1 MNKTIKPIEYLDK
14 YDEKSLFYEHRGD
27 VICLHDDVNGELGWF
42 KVWYDAEM
50 NEREYITIN
59 NIIYYLDNLDRL

>member
-1 MNKTIKPIEYLDK
+1 MSNKIKVIEYL
-14 YDEKSLFYEHRGD
+14 EKFDVTSLFYEHKGD
-27 VICLHDDVNGELGWF
+27 VVCLHDDVNGQLGWF

-59 NIIYYLDNLDRL
+59 DTIYYLDSMDEL